1 MLTKILKFG
10 NEYSHIFYLSLDEF
24 HKKHFRIVNNHF
36 VPEDAF
42 DKHSSDIRYPVKRF
56 IESIMNCNHKFGEF
70 CQRKLYKASDRE
82 IQDLDHYTALL
93 IKDLLVRF
101 KQIKGVENI
110 QPNLLIDINEI
121 INCFSV
127 ENGLSR
133 YKIKQGFDLFAK
145 NCNDFYF

>member
-1 MLTKILKFG
+1 MLTRFFKFG
-10 NEYSHIFYLSLDEF
+10 NECHHRFYLSLDVIY
-24 HKKHFRIVNNHF
+24 KKHFGLIGDYFTN
-36 VPEDAF
+36 DSF
-42 DKHSSDIRYPVKRF
+42 DESADKRRF
-56 IESIMNCNHKFGEF
+56 IIKSLITGAMYYSHEFGEF

-93 IKDLLVRF
+93 IRDLLIRF

-110 QPNLLIDINEI
+110 QTNLLIDINEI

-133 YKIKQGFDLFAK
+133 YRIKQGFDLFAK